1 VTAAAAPT
9 PQGGTHRLVLASASP
24 RRQVLLR
31 DAGYQFIVQAS
42 DIDEASMSANFPPT
56 DLPQRLAVAKAEVV
70 SGKFPEDVVLAADTI
85 VAFGE
90 EILGKPRDK
99 QDARRMLRLLEGTTH
114 LVITGVAVFGPRQS
128 SSLTTRVMSAVR
140 MKHLGARQIDLYV
153 EGGQWEGK
161 AGGYGIQDIDPFVEK
176 ISGCRTNIVGL
187 PMTTTKALLERVGIT
202 PSP

>member
-1 VTAAAAPT
+1 M
-9 PQGGTHRLVLASASP
+9 
-24 RRQVLLR
+24 LLR
-31 DAGYQFIVQAS
+31 EAGYEFIVQAS

-70 SGKFPEDVVLAADTI
+70 SGKFPEDVILAADTI

-99 QDARRMLRLLEGTTH
+99 QDARRMLRMLEGTTH
-114 LVITGVAVFGPRQS
+114 LVITGVAIFGPRQS

-140 MKHLGARQIDLYV
+140 MNRLSTRQIDLYV

-161 AGGYGIQDIDPFVEK
+161 AGGYGLQDIDSFVEK

-187 PMTTTKALLERVGIT
+187 PMTTTKELLERVGIK
-202 PSP
+202 PSR